1 MELHEG
7 ILFLYISA
15 FRHFLVDYV
24 FLSVSEYIKLIYIS
38 YSYAV
43 ICLVNRLKSWRI
55 TLNESTLIGRALQER
70 EIQLIVFK
78 VLLSIYI
85 STSCDIRQEAKLR
98 EGDGFCIYGYS
109 RDHCS

>member
-1 MELHEG
+1 MREKMELHEG

-43 ICLVNRLKSWRI
+43 ICLVNRLKS
-55 TLNESTLIGRALQER
+55 
-70 EIQLIVFK
+70 
-78 VLLSIYI
+78 
-85 STSCDIRQEAKLR
+85 
-98 EGDGFCIYGYS
+98 
-109 RDHCS
+109 